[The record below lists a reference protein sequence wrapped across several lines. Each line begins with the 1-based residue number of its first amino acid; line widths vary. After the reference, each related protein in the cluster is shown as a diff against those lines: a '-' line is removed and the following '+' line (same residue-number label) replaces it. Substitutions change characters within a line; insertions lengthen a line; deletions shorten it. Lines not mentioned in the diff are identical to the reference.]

1 MKNNWHNHYQKYY
14 QDIDELSFSG
24 GLVSPTTKHFLPGF
38 DYLSIKIKDSVLKQL
53 IKEQRLNLEDFH
65 CNNKV
70 DKECLRRML
79 LECLVS

>member
-1 MKNNWHNHYQKYY
+1 MKYNWHNHYQKYY
-14 QDIDELSFSG
+14 QDIDQLSFAGS
-24 GLVSPTTKHFLPGF
+24 LVSSTTHHILLSF

-53 IKEQRLNLEDFH
+53 IKEQHLSLEDFH